1 MSSAK
6 TTTVVKGVIWSFA
19 EKVSAQLVSFL
30 VSVVLARILSPDD
43 YGLVS
48 MILVFITISDVF
60 VNSGFTSALVQRK
73 NASTLDFS
81 TVYYSS
87 QVLSVLIYLII
98 FISPP
103 LIASFYSRPELVLLL
118 RVFCFKD
125 SHRSSKFGS
134 ACLCLENYAI

>member
-73 NASTLDFS
+73 KCQYARLFNC
-81 TVYYSS
+81 
-87 QVLSVLIYLII
+87 VLFKPSIIGSYL
-98 FISPP
+98 FNH
-103 LIASFYSRPELVLLL
+103 FY
-118 RVFCFKD
+118 
-125 SHRSSKFGS
+125 
-134 ACLCLENYAI
+134 